1 MRNFIFFWTVIL
13 SWAPSSSTANNAY
26 SSSTVQ
32 YNQINSP
39 NWPGTGEWLA
49 LSRSL
54 STFAVLYG
62 PFFPED
68 YEDQCLD
75 EDDIDPTDPLQ
86 VATAG
91 EGICMQYPSCRNEF
105 CLADSKDQGNNLPSY
120 VLMAK
125 TEEDISKGIQFAN
138 FHKIPVTVKSSG
150 HSLSGAST
158 GGNSLLIWLAKFPV
172 DNTIKTG
179 YMDSCQDP
187 STANDVIGVNAG
199 QNFKSIAEAVGDS
212 YHFVSPSEWTV
223 SAAGGFV
230 QGGGISYTSRQYGL
244 GVDNVVDF
252 RVVLPNGSLVIAD
265 RCTNTDLFWAL
276 RGGGGGTFGVV
287 THMNY
292 KLHPA
297 TPIVR
302 FQFNLGNYSNNSTV
316 VSNFLKYWAGTAP
329 NLESRW
335 GGRFTWFGL
344 DLFFT
349 GAQFGAQMTFL
360 NDFSSWLRGFPA
372 LESGFFNKTT
382 VYTSWSR
389 VLPDLSEASGQE
401 YVPETS
407 FSRLVPLRFAEGDV
421 LRSYQLLETLAV
433 SRSMGYTN
441 FLMGKNINLVRDNE
455 TSVHPAMRKSLFLI
469 TANQFGND
477 KLLSVLPNNVTG
489 VSKNHV
495 GPLEPN
501 WRKSIWGEQY
511 ERLLSIKNMIDPTK
525 VLSCY
530 QSVGYSGEEVDVYN
544 VENRTSPTPSPPGRI
559 EFTSN
564 GGVAIITGFKAMTMI
579 ATVTLNIV
587 YLLW

>member
-1 MRNFIFFWTVIL
+1 MVSPRRFAFAD
-13 SWAPSSSTANNAY
+13 SAY
-26 SSSTVQ
+26 SSSNVQ
-32 YNQINSP
+32 YNDINSP
-39 NWPGTGEWLA
+39 NWPDTGDWLA

-62 PFFPED
+62 PFFPSD

-75 EDDIDPTDPLQ
+75 EDELDPTDPLQ

-91 EGICMQYPSCRNEF
+91 EGICMQYPSCRYEF
-105 CLADSKDQGNNLPSY
+105 CQSDIQENNLPSY

-125 TEEDISKGIQFAN
+125 TEEDISKGVRFAN

-158 GGNSLLIWLAKFPV
+158 AGNSLLIWLAKYPV
-172 DNTIKTG
+172 DNTIRAG
-179 YMDSCQDP
+179 YVDSCGDASRAQ
-187 STANDVIGVNAG
+187 DVIGVNAG

-212 YHFVSPSEWTV
+212 YHFVSPSEWSV
-223 SAAGGFV
+223 SASGGFV

-276 RGGGGGTFGVV
+276 RGGGGGTFGIV

-292 KLHPA
+292 KLHPV

-302 FQFNLGNYSNNSTV
+302 YQFHLGDYSNNNTV
-316 VSNFLKYWAGTAP
+316 VSSFLKYWAETAP

-360 NDFSSWLRGFPA
+360 DDFTAWLRGIPNIPN
-372 LESGFFNKTT
+372 GFFNRTT
-382 VYTSWSR
+382 VYTSWSK
-389 VLPDLSEASGQE
+389 VLPDISEASGQE

-407 FSRLVPLRFAEGDV
+407 FSRLIPVKFATDNV
-421 LRSYQLLETLAV
+421 IKSYQLLESLAF

-441 FLMGKNINLVRDNE
+441 YLLGRKINLVRDNE
-455 TSVHPAMRKSLFLI
+455 TSVHPSMRKSLFLI
-469 TANQFGND
+469 TANQIGND
-477 KLLSVLPNNVTG
+477 KLISVLPNNVTG

-501 WRKSIWGEQY
+501 WRESIWGEQY
-511 ERLLSIKNMIDPTK
+511 ERLLEIKNMIDPTK

-530 QSVGYSGEEVDVYN
+530 QSVGYTGDEVDVDT
-544 VENRTSPTPSPPGRI
+544 VKDRLIPTPSPGK
-559 EFTSN
+559 
-564 GGVAIITGFKAMTMI
+564 VD
-579 ATVTLNIV
+579 VTLSGVSILTGIKAV
-587 YLLW
+587 VLTSAVTIYLLYASC